1 VLGKTRRVHFI
12 GIGGIGMSGIAELLA
27 NLGFVVSGSDEK
39 RSAVT
44 DRLVK
49 IGIRFAVGHDAAN
62 VGEADVVVVSS
73 AVRPTNPEVVEAG
86 RRQIPVIP
94 RAEMLAELMRLRF
107 AIAVAGAHGKTTTTS
122 MIALVLERAGLDPT
136 AVIGGRLSA
145 FGSNARL
152 GKGEHL
158 VAEADESDRSFL
170 KLFPTIAVITNI
182 DHEHL
187 ENYGGFDDLLQAF
200 VDFANKVPFYGG
212 VVACVDD
219 PNLAGILP
227 RMTRRVT
234 TYGLDAAGADL
245 IATDIELGPLTASAT
260 VKRRDRHAR
269 SSASAEAT
277 ADRRSATREG
287 WSTSSG
293 RPSSETARGEP
304 FDSPLAL
311 SPSKGERFAPDRP
324 VEPRADTYST
334 LGTLSLAVPGRH
346 NLQNAL
352 AAVAVGLELGLTFDR
367 VAQGLRD
374 FRGAERRFEV
384 KGEPNGI
391 LVVDDYGHHPTEIA
405 AVLAAARTL
414 NRRIIVA
421 FQPHRYTRTASLME
435 AFGPSLANADHII
448 VTDIYAAS
456 EDPIPGVTL
465 ETLASAIRQAVM
477 VPVDVAPKLDD
488 VVRGIVRVA
497 RPGDVVITLGAG
509 SIGAVPDRLLEALA
523 T

>member
-1 VLGKTRRVHFI
+1 VVSGFSRTNVLGKTRRVHFI

-39 RSAVT
+39 PSAVT
-44 DRLVK
+44 DRLETL
-49 IGIRFAVGHDAAN
+49 GIRIAVGHDAAQ
-62 VGEADVVVVSS
+62 VGEADVVVASS
-73 AVRPTNPEVVEAG
+73 AVRSSNPEVIEAA

-107 AIAVAGAHGKTTTTS
+107 AIAVAGSHGKTTTTS

-182 DHEHL
+182 DYEHL

-212 VVACVDD
+212 VVACLDD

-234 TYGLDAAGADL
+234 TYALDAADADL
-245 IATDIELGPLTASAT
+245 IATDVELGPLSAKAT
-260 VKRRDRHAR
+260 VKRRERR
-269 SSASAEAT
+269 VRKAT
-277 ADRRSATREG
+277 
-287 WSTSSG
+287 G
-293 RPSSETARGEP
+293 RDPEKNTHT
-304 FDSPLAL
+304 PL
-311 SPSKGERFAPDRP
+311 GM
-324 VEPRADTYST
+324 
-334 LGTLSLAVPGRH
+334 LSLAVPGRH

-352 AAVAVGLELGLTFDR
+352 AAVAVGMELGLRFDR
-367 VAQGLRD
+367 VADGLRD
-374 FRGAERRFEV
+374 FRGAERRFDV

-414 NRRIIVA
+414 NRRVVVA
-421 FQPHRYTRTASLME
+421 FQPHRYTRTASLMD
-435 AFGPSLANADHII
+435 AFGPALSGADHI
-448 VTDIYAAS
+448 VLTDIYAAS

-465 ETLASAIRQAVM
+465 DALASAIRRSVT
-477 VPVDVAPKLDD
+477 VPLDVVPKLDD
-488 VVRGIVRVA
+488 VVAAIA
-497 RPGDVVITLGAG
+497 RIAKPGDVVITLGAG
-509 SIGAVPDRLLEALA
+509 SIGSVPDRLLEALES
-523 T
+523 